1 MSTTTGPLPAISTPA
16 AALLAG
22 SGRRLTGPVRLG
34 LVAATVL
41 LSGLLFAVTPLQGR
55 ADFIVFAVLLFAVVQ
70 TAASYTLEGRRYAA
84 DRLLSLLVHLS
95 LLAAL
100 VPLVSVLG
108 YTLVKG
114 LKRLDG
120 QFMSHNLTNIGPLDT
135 NGGEFHAIIGTL
147 EQVSIAIVVTVPLG
161 LLVAVYITEY
171 GQGRLASAIRFV
183 VDVMTGIPSIV
194 AGLFVFAFL
203 VIGLHRGYSGLAAAL
218 SLTILM
224 LPVVVRSA
232 EEMIKLV
239 PGELREASYA
249 LGIPKWKTILKVVL
263 PTASAGI
270 TTGVMIAVARV
281 TGETAPL
288 LLTAFVSPSTNVNPL
303 QGKQTA
309 IPTFIFDQAGQG
321 QDITYDRAWA
331 AALTLIVIVL
341 ALYVGA
347 RLLTRRNALA
357 RR

>member
-1 MSTTTGPLPAISTPA
+1 MTTATGLRPPAMLSTT
-16 AALLAG
+16 
-22 SGRRLTGPVRLG
+22 GRRLTGPVRLALAAGTLLLG
-34 LVAATVL
+34 L
-41 LSGLLFAVTPLQGR
+41 LLFAVTPLQGR
-55 ADFIVFAVLLFAVVQ
+55 ADYLVFCLLLFAVVQ
-70 TAASYTLEGRRYAA
+70 TGASFVLEGRRFAA

-100 VPLVSVLG
+100 LPLGAVLV
-108 YTLVKG
+108 YTVVKG
-114 LKRLDG
+114 LKRLDVS
-120 QFMSHNLTNIGPLDT
+120 FLTHNLTGIGPLDT
-135 NGGEFHAIIGTL
+135 NGGEYHAIIGTL
-147 EQVSIAIVVTVPLG
+147 EQVLIAIVLAIPLG
-161 LLVAVYITEY
+161 LLVAIYITEY
-171 GQGRLASAIRFV
+171 GKGALASAIRFV

-224 LPVVVRSA
+224 LPVVVRSS

-239 PGELREASYA
+239 PDELREASYA
-249 LGIPKWKTILKVVL
+249 LGIAKWKTILKVVL

-270 TTGVMIAVARV
+270 TTGAMIAVARV

-288 LLTAFVSPSTNVNPL
+288 LLTAFVTPGTNQSPLS
-303 QGKQTA
+303 GKQTA

-331 AALTLIVIVL
+331 AALTLIVIVVT
-341 ALYVGA
+341 LYVGA
-347 RLLTRRNALA
+347 RLLTRRNTLA